1 MGAFARVSL
10 IIIMA
15 LVVSCATTS
24 KEDIQQAQAHY
35 KLGVSHL
42 NSGNVQ
48 PAFVEFQTALSL
60 DPDNKEIHNALGTVY
75 LRLADLNAAE
85 EHFLK
90 ATMIDPKYSDA
101 YNNLCYV
108 HYQTRQLQRAVG
120 NCEKALE
127 NPLYAT
133 PEKAFYN
140 MARAHYRLGN
150 HAEAIEAYQEALK
163 RFPGLYLAYYGLAL
177 SYNAKGDYGMAAE
190 AMEEALR
197 LDPSIRGDRSKAE
210 EVLMTR
216 QKRGENPADI
226 RDFLEIL
233 KY

>member
-1 MGAFARVSL
+1 YR
-10 IIIMA
+10 
-15 LVVSCATTS
+15 
-24 KEDIQQAQAHY
+24 
-35 KLGVSHL
+35 
-42 NSGNVQ
+42 
-48 PAFVEFQTALSL
+48 
-60 DPDNKEIHNALGTVY
+60 
-75 LRLADLNAAE
+75 RLADMNAAE

-90 ATMIDPKYSDA
+90 ATMIDPQYSDA
-101 YNNLCYV
+101 LNNLCVVNYE
-108 HYQTRQLQRAVG
+108 TRQFKRAVE
-120 NCEKALE
+120 NCKKALE

-133 PEKAFYN
+133 ADKAYFN

-150 HAEAIEAYQEALK
+150 YDEAIEAYQEALK
-163 RFPGLYLAYYGLAL
+163 RFPELYLAYYGLAL
-177 SYNAKGDYGMAAE
+177 SYNAKGEYGMAAE